1 MRILS
6 SLVLAALA
14 VAVFAA
20 CNSADHAS
28 KLPSISNSNSA
39 TKAKPAEAPHAD
51 AARRINVTEAQNLI
65 AKNQAVF
72 IDVRNQAAYDQGHI
86 RGAKLI
92 PFGEVANR
100 VGELPRDKTII
111 TYCS

>member
-1 MRILS
+1 MRFLNF
-6 SLVLAALA
+6 LVLAA
-14 VAVFAA
+14 VAVVAFAA

-28 KLPSISNSNSA
+28 KLPSISPDSA
-39 TKAKPAEAPHAD
+39 NKTKPAAATHTD
-51 AARRINVTEAQNLI
+51 VARRINVTEAQSLI
-65 AKNQAVF
+65 AKNQAVV
-72 IDVRNQAAYDQGHI
+72 IDVRNQAAFDQGHI

-100 VGELPRDKTII
+100 VNELPRDKTII

>member
-1 MRILS
+1 MRFLS
-6 SLVLAALA
+6 SIVLGALA
-14 VAVFAA
+14 VVAFAA

-28 KLPSISNSNSA
+28 RLPSTSKPDIAN
-39 TKAKPAEAPHAD
+39 KAKPDAPHAD
-51 AARRINVTEAQNLI
+51 TARRINVSEAQNLI
-65 AKNQAVF
+65 ATNQAVV

-100 VGELPRDKTII
+100 AGELPRDKTII

>member
-1 MRILS
+1 MRLLT
-6 SLVLAALA
+6 SLIVATLAIA
-14 VAVFAA
+14 FAA

-28 KLPSISNSNSA
+28 KLPSVSPDIANK
-39 TKAKPAEAPHAD
+39 TKPAAATQPD
-51 AARRINVTEAQNLI
+51 AARRINVTEAQKLL

-72 IDVRNQAAYDQGHI
+72 IDVRNQAAFDQGHI

-100 VGELPRDKTII
+100 VNELPRDKTII